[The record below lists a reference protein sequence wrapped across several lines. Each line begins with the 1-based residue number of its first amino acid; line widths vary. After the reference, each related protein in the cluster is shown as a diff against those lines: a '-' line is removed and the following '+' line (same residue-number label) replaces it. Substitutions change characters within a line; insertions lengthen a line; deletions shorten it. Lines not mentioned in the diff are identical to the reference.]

1 MSAEITDTVIE
12 NFIVIEG
19 IDGAGK
25 STQCSLVHK
34 MLIDDGLAVYETRE
48 PHSGIIGAFT
58 RDILNNHIHTL
69 TSTSDETFQS
79 NILAYLF
86 AADRY
91 EHIYANNG
99 ILDCSRNYDLVLCD
113 RYLFSSLAYQGES
126 YQGGASQGEV
136 PQNKQSPPRIPTL
149 TETLNARFPL
159 PSLLIYLDIKP
170 LDTMKRMKE
179 KKKDGLETLENL
191 KSVHKRYA
199 EVIATYKQHTPHMNI
214 VSIDAS
220 LDQACVTQEIYTC
233 IKQHYHRL

>member
-1 MSAEITDTVIE
+1 MSAEITDTVIK

-25 STQCSLVHK
+25 STQCSLVCK

-69 TSTSDETFQS
+69 TSTYDETFQS

-99 ILDCSRNYDLVLCD
+99 ILDCSRNYDFVLCD
-113 RYLFSSLAYQGES
+113 RYLFSSLAYQG
-126 YQGGASQGEV
+126 GAS
-136 PQNKQSPPRIPTL
+136 QNKQSPPRIPTL

-170 LDTMKRMKE
+170 LETMKRMKE

-199 EVIATYKQHTPHMNI
+199 EVLDTYKQHTPHMNI

-233 IKQHYHRL
+233 IKQHYQ